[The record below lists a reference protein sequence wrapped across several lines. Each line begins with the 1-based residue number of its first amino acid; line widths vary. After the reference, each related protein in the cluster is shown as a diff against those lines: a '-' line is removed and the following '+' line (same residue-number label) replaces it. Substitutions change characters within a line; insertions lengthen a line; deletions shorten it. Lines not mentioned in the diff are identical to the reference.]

1 MRNLEQTAAL
11 NFKAHR
17 DNYRQIVDIFLWSK
31 FALCIDKRL
40 FGAVQLLN
48 DVDEIQ

>member
-1 MRNLEQTAAL
+1 MRNLEQTATL
-11 NFKAHR
+11 KHI
-17 DNYRQIVDIFLWSK
+17 DKYRQIVDIFLWPK